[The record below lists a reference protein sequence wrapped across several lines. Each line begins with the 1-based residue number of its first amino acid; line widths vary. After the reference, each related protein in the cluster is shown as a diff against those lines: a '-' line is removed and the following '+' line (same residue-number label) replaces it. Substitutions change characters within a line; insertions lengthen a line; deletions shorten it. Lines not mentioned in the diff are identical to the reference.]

1 MDLRQLIRGFLKNQL
16 AIAGV
21 YWPVF
26 VLVHLIELEL
36 ERPGRMTGDL
46 LYPLDFMVWLSIGV
60 LPLVLLGGFV
70 HSIALLAIPP
80 RVSARTRRIAA
91 VVLAPLVPGTAISTG
106 WVNYLLSFP
115 LPTAAAAIVYGLCC
129 TTRVGRKPAT
139 AKAGSEVAPV
149 RAVPALAF
157 VVLLLLGLI
166 FEKRASRCGAGW
178 LPVNLNLPY
187 DLRAEWSADTFGLED
202 VEGRGVIG
210 AVDVLPGK
218 GEAEREIMRSVNRY
232 TLEHGF
238 IAEVVLWSGELAYVA
253 LDRPAGSAIQKRRL
267 TPEALQQRA
276 GTDVES
282 IRWVDVRLRSCFYQ
296 AFWPVRVVIVVGLAM
311 TLTFALPPS
320 KLA

>member
-16 AIAGV
+16 AIVGV
-21 YWPVF
+21 FLPVYT
-26 VLVHLIELEL
+26 VVHLVELEL
-36 ERPGRMTGDL
+36 ERPGSITDDL
-46 LYPLDFMVWLSIGV
+46 PYQLGFGV
-60 LPLVLLGGFV
+60 IFYIAILPLVLLSGFV

-80 RVSARTRRIAA
+80 RVSGRTRRIAA
-91 VVLAPLVPGTAISTG
+91 VVLAPLVPGIAISTG
-106 WVNYLLSFP
+106 WANYLLSFP
-115 LPTAAAAIVYGLCC
+115 LPTVAAAIVYGLCC
-129 TTRVGRKPAT
+129 TTRVGRRSAE
-139 AKAGSEVAPV
+139 AKAGSEVPPV

-166 FEKRASRCGAGW
+166 FEKRASRCGEGW

-187 DLRAEWSADTFGLED
+187 DLRAEWRGDTFGLED
-202 VEGRGVIG
+202 VEGRDVIG
-210 AVDVLPGK
+210 SVDVLPGK

-267 TPEALQQRA
+267 TLEALEQRA

-296 AFWPVRVVIVVGLAM
+296 AFWPMRVVIIIGLAM

-320 KLA
+320 KPA

>member
-16 AIAGV
+16 AIVGV

-46 LYPLDFMVWLSIGV
+46 LYPLDFMVWLSIGI

-80 RVSARTRRIAA
+80 RVSARARRIAA
-91 VVLAPLVPGTAISTG
+91 VVLAPLVPWTAISTG
-106 WVNYLLSFP
+106 WVDYLLTEL
-115 LPTAAAAIVYGLCC
+115 LPTTSAAIVYGLCC
-129 TTRVGRKPAT
+129 TTRVGRRSAE

-166 FEKRASRCGAGW
+166 FEKRASLCGEGW
-178 LPVNLNLPY
+178 LPVNLPY
-187 DLRAEWSADTFGLED
+187 DLRGQWFL
-202 VEGRGVIG
+202 
-210 AVDVLPGK
+210 GK
-218 GEAEREIMRSVNRY
+218 FKLKDAERSTVIMSVAALEAKGDAYLRVRSVNRY

-238 IAEVVLWSGELAYVA
+238 IAEVALDSGELAYVA
-253 LDRPAGSAIQKRRL
+253 LERPAGSPIQKRRL
-267 TPEALQQRA
+267 TPEALERRA

-282 IRWVDVRLRSCFYQ
+282 ICWVDVRPRSCFYGE
-296 AFWPVRVVIVVGLAM
+296 FWRMRGVIVVGLAM
-311 TLTFALPPS
+311 ALTFALPPS
-320 KLA
+320 KPT